1 MAEYKVGKK
10 QKKVSSGAK
19 KAIGITFIAISCIA
33 FFFLLTNLVGFM
45 QDFLLGAFGYFAYP
59 LFIMLLL
66 GGVALLNNKKYKMS
80 KRYAIFLYL
89 TIFFLVCIIQL
100 AIVGNKS
107 GTFGEYLATN
117 YSRKHTAG
125 GIVFGLFTTSILYL
139 TNYVWAFVIFCV
151 LFAISLALYIDAII
165 AKKKKTAQD
174 EPVKLSFKEIKK
186 EDDKKEEV
194 NVVMSGNI
202 EKKLSREEEVRQK
215 LGLTRRNTIEP
226 ISSTQKEEEKP
237 KKIDPK
243 SLTGDELKSYLLT
256 PPQADF
262 SKFFSPE
269 ARSYARTGIT
279 QPSKNEIDRNI
290 NSLKKEEIAP
300 IISDST
306 RQNAVAEAQPEQ
318 LVSAADNIIREVME
332 ESNFT
337 HSDSV
342 SAEDIEKAQERKN
355 AQQEGD
361 RTFERGERDFNRDR
375 SFDRN
380 DRHFDRNDRAFDRT
394 EKTDRGFDRT
404 DRNPLSREGD
414 RGLVRDGEF
423 AVPDRKK
430 FVDFDDSEK
439 AEEQPAPEVI
449 KPYAYTK
456 PPIDLV
462 TTRSTDM
469 SDLDDDIQTKT
480 VILENTLE
488 EFGVPAKVQNV
499 VIGPAVTRYE
509 LEMPSGVTVKKILN
523 LSSDIAL
530 ALEAN
535 GGDVRIEAPVP
546 GRNVVG
552 IEVPNDKVATVS
564 LKDVLISNEFN
575 SAKSPLSYAVGKDI
589 TGKIM
594 VGALNK
600 MPHLLIAGT
609 TGSGKSVMLNSI
621 IISLLYKS
629 SPDDC
634 KLLLIDPK
642 QVEFTPYEG
651 IPHLIVPKVIS
662 DLTKATNAL
671 QWAVDEM
678 ERRFRLIR
686 EARVRDID
694 EYNSTPDVMTYKKK
708 KMPFIVIII
717 DEFSDFI
724 MQGKKEVEDK
734 IIRLGQKARAAGI
747 HIILATQY
755 PTTEYV
761 TGGIKANFPS
771 RIAFKVASNVNS
783 VVILGQPGA
792 EKLLGHGDMLY
803 APQEYSAAPKRVQ
816 GCFITTREIADIVNY
831 VTLNNEPV
839 FDKDIQDAINNA
851 PKSSGASENAE
862 HGGMDALLPEA
873 LKICIDAGQA
883 STSMIQRRL
892 SIGYPRAGKI
902 IDQMTEMGYI
912 SAADGAKPRNVYIS
926 LEEYYQIFGDKYE

>member
-10 QKKVSSGAK
+10 QKKVSSSAK
-19 KAIGITFIAISCIA
+19 RAVGIALIVISCLA

-45 QDFLLGAFGYFAYP
+45 QNFLLGTFGYFAYP
-59 LFIMLLL
+59 VFVGTLL
-66 GGVALLNNKKYKMS
+66 GGVALLNGKKYKMS

-107 GTFGEYLATN
+107 GTFGHYLGMN
-117 YSRKHTAG
+117 YTRKHTAG
-125 GIVFGLFTTSILYL
+125 GIIFGLFTTSILYL
-139 TNYVWAFVIFCV
+139 TNYVWSFVIFSV
-151 LFAISLALYIDAII
+151 LFVVSLALYIDAIL
-165 AKKKKTAQD
+165 AKKRKGEQD
-174 EPVKLSFKEIKK
+174 EPVKLSIKDIKK
-186 EDDKKEEV
+186 SEPKKEEI

-202 EKKLSREEEVRQK
+202 EKKLSHEEEVRQK
-215 LGLTRRNTIEP
+215 LGLTRRNVVEP
-226 ISSTQKEEEKP
+226 ITPMPKEEAKP
-237 KKIDPK
+237 QKIDPK
-243 SLTGDELKSYLLT
+243 SLKGDELKSYLLT
-256 PPQADF
+256 PPEADF
-262 SKFFSPE
+262 NKFFSPE

-279 QPSKNEIDRNI
+279 QPSQNEIDRNI
-290 NSLKKEEIAP
+290 NALKKPEIAP

-306 RQNAVAEAQPEQ
+306 RQNAAIEAEPEQ
-318 LVSAADNIIREVME
+318 LVSQADSIIREVIE

-337 HSDSV
+337 HSGSI
-342 SAEDIEKAQERKN
+342 SAEDIEKAQENKTS
-355 AQQEGD
+355 D
-361 RTFERGERDFNRDR
+361 REFDRDR
-375 SFDRN
+375 SFDRG
-380 DRHFDRNDRAFDRT
+380 DRELSRDRNFDRSDRT
-394 EKTDRGFDRT
+394 LDRT
-404 DRNPLSREGD
+404 DRTLDKSDRTLDRSDRDVLSREND

-430 FVDFDDSEK
+430 FVDFDSNDSEK
-439 AEEQPAPEVI
+439 IETPEVI
-449 KPYAYTK
+449 KPYVYTK

-589 TGKIM
+589 TGRIM

-686 EARVRDID
+686 EARVRDIE
-694 EYNSTPDVMTYKKK
+694 EYNSTPDVMTFKKK
-708 KMPFIVIII
+708 KMPYIVIII

-831 VTLNNEPV
+831 VTLNNEPI
-839 FDKDIQDAINNA
+839 FDKDIQDAINNV
-851 PKSSGASENAE
+851 PKSNGNSDGGDR
-862 HGGMDALLPEA
+862 GGMDPLLPDA

-912 SAADGAKPRNVYIS
+912 SAADGAKPRNVYIT